1 MRVNEAAQ
9 IIKQPY
15 VTEKTFTMM
24 EKENKL
30 VFLVN
35 EKYNKRA
42 IKQALEILYD
52 IKVESVNTVNTIYG
66 KKAYVKLSE
75 ENAAANLAAKL
86 GIV

>member
-1 MRVNEAAQ
+1 LRVNEAAQ

>member
-35 EKYNKRA
+35 EKFNKRA

-52 IKVESVNTVNTIYG
+52 VKVESVNTANTIYG
-66 KKAYVKLSE
+66 KKAYIKLSG
-75 ENAAANLAAKL
+75 ENAASNLATKL

>member
-35 EKYNKRA
+35 EKFNKRA

-52 IKVESVNTVNTIYG
+52 IKVESVNTANTIYG
-66 KKAYVKLSE
+66 KKAYIKLSE